1 MINSQ
6 HAKTK
11 TRRKNNDAKQQQLLK
26 NLYSPFKINAKAA
39 IWWEEASFNK
49 VELKRF

>member
-26 NLYSPFKINAKAA
+26 ILHSPFKINAKAA